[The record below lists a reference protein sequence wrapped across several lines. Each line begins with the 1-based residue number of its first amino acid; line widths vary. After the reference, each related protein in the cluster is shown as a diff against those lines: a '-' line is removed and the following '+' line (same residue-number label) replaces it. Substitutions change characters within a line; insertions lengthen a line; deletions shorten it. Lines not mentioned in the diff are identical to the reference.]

1 MIKCYSVVLKTM
13 RFEIITIFPSFF
25 DSPLEQGILKKA
37 IDKGIVEIRVNDLRD
52 YTTDRHR
59 VVDDYPYGGG
69 EGMVMKVEPLYNA
82 VVSIKERCRSLNLN
96 PWVIL
101 LSPQGERFSQSRAEA
116 LSKKDSIIIICG
128 RYQGVD
134 ERLRQLVVDEEISIG
149 DYVLGGG
156 ETAALVV
163 IEAVSRLIKGVVGCE
178 RSVEE
183 DSFSMGLLEYPHY
196 TRPAEFMGIR
206 VPDVL
211 LSGDHEAIRRW
222 RRIQALKRTLEKRPD
237 MLEGLQLSDEDRR
250 ILNELKMGKDA
261 EQ

>member
-1 MIKCYSVVLKTM
+1 MIEGYSVVLKTM

-25 DSPLEQGILKKA
+25 DSPLQQGILKKA

-82 VVSIKERCRSLNLN
+82 VVSIKERCRSQNLN

-101 LSPQGERFSQSRAEA
+101 LSPQGERFSQERAEA
-116 LSKKDSIIIICG
+116 LSKRDSIIIICG

-134 ERLRQLVVDEEISIG
+134 DRLRELVVDQEISIG

-163 IEAVSRLIKGVVGCE
+163 IETVSRLIKGVVGCE

-196 TRPAEFMGIR
+196 TRPAEFMGIK

-211 LSGDHEAIRRW
+211 LSGDHKAIRRW

-237 MLEGLQLSDEDRR
+237 MLEGLQLSDEDRS
-250 ILNELKMGKDA
+250 ILDKLKRGSDVK
-261 EQ
+261 Q